1 MGLRAL
7 IIHPDDN
14 VANLIGRGRKGE
26 SVECTVEGQS
36 AKTAIS
42 LRDDIPANHKF
53 ARRDIKAGAPI
64 IKYGLSIGRAS
75 RDIPAGQYVHVH
87 NIESNRGRGDLQDS

>member
-14 VANLIGRGRKGE
+14 VANLIGPGGKGE
-26 SVECTVEGQS
+26 SVECVVEGQT
-36 AKTAIS
+36 KTTAIT

-53 ARRDIKAGAPI
+53 ARVDIRAGAPI
-64 IKYGLSIGRAS
+64 TKYGLSIGRAS
-75 RDIPAGQYVHVH
+75 RDIYAGQYVHVH
-87 NIESNRGRGDLQDS
+87 NIESNRGRGDLKSE